1 MVGTEVGPVR
11 NQFFQTAASW
21 QTKLRDLAAPC
32 ARVLLLI
39 SRPLNSEGAGNA
51 GRPMR
56 PIAACALVESKSTRV
71 SQVTP
76 ESPGIPHAMVYGLYR
91 ALPGE
96 PGFLA
101 TVIGGVASANL
112 TPASGCQD
120 HMTSPSA
127 SALFVKSAAAST
139 ASRPYVRDDR
149 ETPLCVGRDGGS
161 LMGDLGK
168 SRSGIFLQRDL
179 DDPNQFDPVQ

>member
-1 MVGTEVGPVR
+1 
-11 NQFFQTAASW
+11 
-21 QTKLRDLAAPC
+21 
-32 ARVLLLI
+32 
-39 SRPLNSEGAGNA
+39 
-51 GRPMR
+51 
-56 PIAACALVESKSTRV
+56 
-71 SQVTP
+71 
-76 ESPGIPHAMVYGLYR
+76 MVYGLYR

-101 TVIGGVASANL
+101 TVIGGITSANL

-120 HMTSPSA
+120 HTTSPSA
-127 SALFVKSAAAST
+127 SALFVKSATTST

-168 SRSGIFLQRDL
+168 SRSGIFFLIGL
-179 DDPNQFDPVQ
+179 DDPNQLDPAQQFKLRAQDGIVPDRRFARADCASQSAFCAPCRRSRTVRRSCGVAQRCCAPAPRSSASDP